1 MHHLPSG
8 DEGEGEGEGEGAGS
22 DEGEGAGSG
31 EGEGAGSGEGEG
43 AGSGQGEGEG
53 VRVEGCAALSLAT
66 SSDPAARRQRP
77 HGLKASAFSRPS
89 RPAASLRSAAPV
101 EASCSVT
108 TVPEAAASS
117 GGACA

>member
-89 RPAASLRSAAPV
+89 RPAASQ
-101 EASCSVT
+101 ASCSVT

>member
-1 MHHLPSG
+1 M
-8 DEGEGEGEGEGAGS
+8 
-22 DEGEGAGSG
+22 
-31 EGEGAGSGEGEG
+31 
-43 AGSGQGEGEG
+43 
-53 VRVEGCAALSLAT
+53 RVEGCAALSLATSSDPALSLAT

-101 EASCSVT
+101 AASCSVT

-117 GGACA
+117 GGASA